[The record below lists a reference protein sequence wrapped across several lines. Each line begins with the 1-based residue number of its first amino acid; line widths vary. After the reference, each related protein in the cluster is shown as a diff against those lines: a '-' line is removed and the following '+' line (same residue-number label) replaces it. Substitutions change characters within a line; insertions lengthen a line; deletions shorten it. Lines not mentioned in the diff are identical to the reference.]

1 MKRNNLLLLFA
12 GVGAYLLYRLQRSS
26 QVARTVQFSFDKLA
40 INLKSRTLTI
50 VMGILNPASGSVT
63 VRSVVGYIKFNGN
76 DVASIETF
84 QPVTIQGN
92 NRTALNLIVK
102 PQGMGIFNLLL
113 ETYKIKKEKGKLS
126 ARIEFV
132 GNANIDGVTLP
143 INTQLVN
150 V

>member
-40 INLKSRTLTI
+40 VNLKSRTLTI

-113 ETYKIKKEKGKLS
+113 ETYKIKKEKGKLTAS
-126 ARIEFV
+126 IEFV